1 LPLKDLCAKGV
12 KKAIPVLGNKIL
24 DNPSAIRNVDKK
36 NMLQFCERTAEFL
49 KDAMVRTKALHI
61 PTETKVLGRT
71 ITYQHPKNIIITG
84 MGGSAISGDLLKDWL
99 FDKATIPVETCR
111 DFVLPAYADHESL
124 VIAVSYSGE
133 TEETLSAFLQGIK
146 RGCKPISLSSGG
158 HLQKI
163 AQKLKTPHIQI
174 PSNFPAPRSAIAYLF
189 MPLVIL
195 MERLQIVAEVEPE
208 ITEAFSVAERISQE
222 NGINSPT
229 TINKA
234 KKMATEVHNTIPVV
248 YGFKQYCSA
257 ARRLKCQFNENG
269 KVPSK
274 FDSFTELDHNEV
286 VGWEAP
292 PNLTTNFSIII
303 IRDREEPAQIT
314 QRIELTKQIASSK
327 VRKII
332 EIEALGR
339 GNLAKILSIIQ
350 IGDFASTYLALLRG
364 TDPAPTETI
373 ARIKTSLRRKGNYI
387 EETLS
392 KLTSHNTLQG

>member
-1 LPLKDLCAKGV
+1 M
-12 KKAIPVLGNKIL
+12 LGNTIL
-24 DNPSAIRNVDKK
+24 DNPSAISNVDKK
-36 NMLQFCERTAEFL
+36 NMLQFCERMAEFL
-49 KDAMVRTKALHI
+49 KDATVRTKALQI
-61 PTETKVLGRT
+61 PIETEVLGRT
-71 ITYQHPKNIIITG
+71 ITYRRPKNIIIIG

-124 VIAVSYSGE
+124 VIAVSYSGD
-133 TEETLSAFLQGIK
+133 TEETLSAFLQAIK
-146 RGCKPISLSSGG
+146 RGCRPISLSSGG

-163 AQKLKTPHIQI
+163 AQTLKTPHIQI

-195 MERLQIVAEVEPE
+195 MKKLHVVSGVERE
-208 ITEAFSVAERISQE
+208 ITESFSVAERISQE

-229 TINKA
+229 MINKA
-234 KKMATEVHNTIPVV
+234 KKIATEVNNTIPVV
-248 YGFKQYCSA
+248 YGFRQYASA
-257 ARRLKCQFNENG
+257 ARRLKCQFNENS

-274 FDSFTELDHNEV
+274 FDFFTELDHNEV

-292 PNLTTNFSIII
+292 TSLTTNFSIII
-303 IRDREEPAQIT
+303 IRDREEPPQIT

-327 VRKII
+327 VRKVI
-332 EIEALGR
+332 EIEALGK

-364 TDPAPTETI
+364 TDPTPTETI
-373 ARIKTSLRRKGNYI
+373 AHVKASIRTKSNYVK
-387 EETLS
+387 ETLN
-392 KLTSHNTLQG
+392 KLTSPDTSTRLSCE